1 MSVNSLAKR
10 IIFMGTP
17 DFAVPALSALITPP
31 HPPGPSLQGEGV
43 RGEYEVAAVVT
54 QPDRPGGRGKQLTP
68 SPVKRLAQSAGLKV
82 LQPETLKD
90 EAAVAELAALEPD
103 LIVVAA
109 FGQILRQ
116 NVLALPPHG
125 CLNIHASLLP
135 RWRGAAPVAAAIRAG
150 DTETGVTLMLMEAG
164 LDTGPMIARR
174 SVPITPQHTT
184 GTLTAELA
192 ELGAVLLLETL
203 PSWFAGDIEP
213 QPQEN
218 SQATLAPRLKKE
230 QGAINWRQSAV
241 EIERLVRAFDPW
253 PGTFSVGPR
262 GLFKVLA
269 VEVASEVTGPPKAE
283 PGLVFKYQGRV
294 YVTTGQGVLRLMS
307 VQPAG
312 KKEMTAEAMLNG
324 QPELLGSQL
333 GEVEV

>member
-1 MSVNSLAKR
+1 
-10 IIFMGTP
+10 MGTP

-31 HPPGPSLQGEGV
+31 PPPGPPLQGGGV
-43 RGEYEVAAVVT
+43 RGGYEVVAVVT
-54 QPDRPGGRGKQLTP
+54 QPDRPSGRGKQLIP

-90 EAAVAELAALEPD
+90 EAAVAELAALQPD
-103 LIVVAA
+103 LMVVAA

-116 NVLALPPHG
+116 NVLAMPPYG
-125 CLNIHASLLP
+125 CINIHASLLP

-150 DTETGVTLMLMEAG
+150 DAETGVTLMLMDTG
-164 LDTGPMIARR
+164 LDTGPMLARR
-174 SVPITPQHTT
+174 SVPITFQHTA

-192 ELGAVLLLETL
+192 EVGAALLLETL

-213 QPQEN
+213 QPQDN

-230 QGAINWRQSAV
+230 QGAIHWTQSAV
-241 EIERLVRAFDPW
+241 EIERQVRAFDPW
-253 PGTFSVGPR
+253 PGTFTEGPR
-262 GLFKVLA
+262 GPFKILA
-269 VEVASEVTGPPKAE
+269 VEVAEMIDPPQTR
-283 PGLVFKYQGRV
+283 PGTVFRHQSRV
-294 YVTTGQGVLRLMS
+294 YVSTGQGVVRLVI

-324 QPELLGSQL
+324 QPELLGARL